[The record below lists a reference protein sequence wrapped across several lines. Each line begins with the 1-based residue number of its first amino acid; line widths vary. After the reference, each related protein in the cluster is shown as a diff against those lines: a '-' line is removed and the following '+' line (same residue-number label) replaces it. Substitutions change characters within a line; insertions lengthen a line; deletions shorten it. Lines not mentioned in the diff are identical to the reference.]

1 MGSRHGRQARQ
12 GLKRRSLP
20 YPLSIRQQPPPQ
32 FPIQCKRPLHHHP
45 SKLLT
50 LHAFNLC
57 VLCVLCAILFPP
69 PAMNPRQARQGSGFD
84 YFRRK
89 SASTVHYPILACRSS
104 RSRSKSS
111 VSTFARPAPKR
122 LLAPA
127 AMAYFQSVTSI
138 GWVDIL
144 GDFLDGL
151 DTLEHLKRPAGCAFG
166 FVSSSFGFHFVW
178 WRLGSRP
185 APDHHHQSGTPGP
198 NFGVRLTVPPPLKP
212 LQ

>member
-1 MGSRHGRQARQ
+1 MTNAHSPHDPRN
-12 GLKRRSLP
+12 L
-20 YPLSIRQQPPPQ
+20 I
-32 FPIQCKRPLHHHP
+32 I
-45 SKLLT
+45 
-50 LHAFNLC
+50 LHAGNLCVLC
-57 VLCVLCAILFPP
+57 VLCVLCAILFPR
-69 PAMNPRQARQGSGFD
+69 PAMDPREARQGSGFN

-89 SASTVHYPILACRSS
+89 SAPTVPYPILACRSS

-111 VSTFARPAPKR
+111 VSTFARRAPKR

-144 GDFLDGL
+144 ADFLDRL

-185 APDHHHQSGTPGP
+185 APDHYHQSGTPGP
-198 NFGVRLTVPPPLKP
+198 NFGVPVSSSTPHFPSVFTPIHPSVDSPPR
-212 LQ
+212 